1 MEKGRLI
8 FLLDTEY
15 VEITCGSN
23 ILKAAERGPVW
34 VYHDRDFTRGCQG
47 AELSVAADPEVLNAK
62 K

>member
-1 MEKGRLI
+1 MI

-34 VYHDRDFTRGCQG
+34 VYHDRDFTEGRQG